1 MEAPAATGPTT
12 VGAPV
17 ATGAME
23 VCVVTVTAT
32 PSTALAAATPT
43 LLATSVDTTMG
54 AATPAKPSRR
64 TTR

>member
-17 ATGAME
+17 ATRAME

-32 PSTALAAATPT
+32 LTIAPATATPT
-43 LLATSVDTTMG
+43 PLATPVDTAMG
-54 AATPAKPSRR
+54 AATPAKSRR
-64 TTR
+64 I